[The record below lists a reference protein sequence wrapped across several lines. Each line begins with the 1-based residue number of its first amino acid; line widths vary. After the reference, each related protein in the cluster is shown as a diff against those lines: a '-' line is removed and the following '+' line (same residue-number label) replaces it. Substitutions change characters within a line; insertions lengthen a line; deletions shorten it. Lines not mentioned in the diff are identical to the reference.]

1 MSKMTYWYTEV
12 VRYGRHFADVIV
24 ISGVHGEGETPFIFK
39 KYPALVYIEELRD
52 QAIKYTPDYRFLQV
66 INTLKL
72 HFPQRRVTSRRMGYG
87 H

>member
-39 KYPALVYIEELRD
+39 KYAALCYMEELRD

-66 INTLKL
+66 INMLTV
-72 HFPQRRVTSRRMGYG
+72 HFSHLRVTTRRI
-87 H
+87 